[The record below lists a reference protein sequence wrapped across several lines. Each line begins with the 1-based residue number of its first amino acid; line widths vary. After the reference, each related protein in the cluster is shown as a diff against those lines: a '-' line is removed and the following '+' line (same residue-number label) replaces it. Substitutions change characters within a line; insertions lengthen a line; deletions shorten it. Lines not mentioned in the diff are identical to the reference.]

1 MLKNIEIKMKSITGL
16 LTVLIL
22 TGCLASTNSSVGVA
36 CDYRQEVPMYD
47 MPLACQG
54 R

>member
-1 MLKNIEIKMKSITGL
+1 MKSISSLITA
-16 LTVLIL
+16 LIL
-22 TGCLASTNSSVGVA
+22 TGCLASTQSSVGVT

-47 MPLACQG
+47 MPLVCQG